1 MLCLVLYEV
10 GIDVFGC
17 YFWNYWQKCWLCVY
31 FCNEIMLVL
40 LLLGLDLLYLF
51 LKIFNKLLNIVVVF
65 KGIDVFGCVGYLVI
79 VCVLCLLLCIIQLL
93 EKFGGGQI
101 YVFLFLVLFIFVD
114 ELFLGME
121 VQGVYQFC
129 VICNFELVVDEEEV
143 ENLVLVLCDELVD
156 CGYWFVVW
164 LEIVQDCLCDI
175 VCILLQNFGLIENV
189 VYCIDGLVNFNC
201 VVQLYDL
208 LICLDLKYLLM
219 SLCMLCDSDGIFEV
233 VVCRDVLLYYLF
245 DVFMVVLDLIKQV
258 VIDFNVLVIKQMLYC
273 IGKDLLIVDVLIQV
287 VCNGKDVMVVVELC
301 VCFDEEV
308 NFGLVD
314 CLQEVGVQVVYGVVG
329 YKIYVKM
336 LLIVCCEGCK
346 LCCYVYL
353 GIGNYYSGIVC
364 VYIDLSLIIVDV
376 DIGNDVYLLFQQLF
390 GLVLWMKFKCLLQ
403 FFFILYIG
411 VLQWIECEIWLVV
424 SGCLGWI
431 IVKMNVLN
439 EFQVVWV
446 LYVVLQVGVQID
458 LIVCGVCMLC
468 FGVLGVL
475 DNIWVC
481 LIVGCFLEYSW
492 VYWFGNDGVVEL
504 YCVSV
509 DWLECNLLCWVEIC
523 FLILD
528 LELVCKVYCD
538 VLQNYLDDNFNVW
551 ELYVDGN
558 YYKCVL
564 VYDELLYLV
573 QMVLMQGL

>member
-1 MLCLVLYEV
+1 MCIFCINFDEFFEICVVVVCYVQEFGLLFVLDGMSLQVIFSVIYDCVVELVDQQYCCWNEMLWLVLMDV
-10 GIDVFGC
+10 GIGVFGC
-17 YFWNYWQKCWLCVY
+17 YFWIDCQKCWLCVY

-40 LLLGLDLLYLF
+40 LLLGLDLVYLF
-51 LKIFNKLLNIVVVF
+51 LKIFNKLLNIVVVL

-93 EKFGGGQI
+93 EKLGGLQNF
-101 YVFLFLVLFIFVD
+101 VFLFLVLFIFVD

-156 CGYWFVVW
+156 RGYWLVVW
-164 LEIVQDCLCDI
+164 LEIVYDMLCEI

-201 VVQLYDL
+201 IIQLYDL
-208 LICLDLKYLLM
+208 IVQLDLKYLLM
-219 SLCMLCDSDGIFEV
+219 ILCMLCDSDGIFEM
-233 VVCRDVLLYYLF
+233 VVCQDLLLYYLF
-245 DVFMVVLDLIKQV
+245 DVFIVVLDLIWQV
-258 VIDFNVLVIKQMLYC
+258 VIDLNVLVIKQILYC

-287 VCNGKDVMVVVELC
+287 VCNGKDVIVVVELC

-364 VYIDLSLIIVDV
+364 VYIDISLIIVDV

-390 GLVLWMKFKCLLQ
+390 GLVLKMKFKCLLQ
-403 FFFILYIG
+403 LFFILYIG
-411 VLQWIECEIWLVV
+411 IFGCIECEMCIVV
-424 SGCLGWI
+424 VGCLVWI

-439 EFQVVWV
+439 ELQVVCV

-458 LIVCGVCMLC
+458 LIIRGVCML
-468 FGVLGVL
+468 
-475 DNIWVC
+475 
-481 LIVGCFLEYSW
+481 
-492 VYWFGNDGVVEL
+492 
-504 YCVSV
+504 
-509 DWLECNLLCWVEIC
+509 
-523 FLILD
+523 
-528 LELVCKVYCD
+528 
-538 VLQNYLDDNFNVW
+538 
-551 ELYVDGN
+551 
-558 YYKCVL
+558 
-564 VYDELLYLV
+564 
-573 QMVLMQGL
+573 